1 MACAASTEPVGRFDL
16 DAPWRLDAQVR
27 VRPEVFG
34 ALLYHFGTRQ
44 LSFLKSPALAEVVR
58 SLAEQP
64 SARAACTAAGV
75 PAQDLLKYA
84 RALETL
90 AASGMIRIREAA

>member
-1 MACAASTEPVGRFDL
+1 MACAASTEPAARFDL

-27 VRPEVFG
+27 VRPEEFG

-58 SLAEQP
+58 SLAAHP

-75 PAQDLLKYA
+75 PAVDLMRYA
-84 RALETL
+84 RALQTL
-90 AASGMIRIREAA
+90 AASQMIRERETA